1 MHVIRRHGWEI
12 PEHQATPEHLF
23 WDRRAFLA
31 ATGAAA
37 VALSPAAALAQRASD
52 VPDPTKDLYPA
63 KRNEKYKLDR
73 PVTEESINTTYN
85 NFYEFGSSKS
95 ISREAQKLKLR
106 PWSIKIDGMVE
117 KPQEVA
123 IDDLVRKMPLEERL
137 YRHRCVEAWG
147 MAIPWTGFPLA
158 KLVEMARPLS
168 SAKYVEMHTF
178 LDPVDGDR
186 AARELVSLAL
196 YGRRDHG
203 GGEQRPRLPRHR
215 RLWQA
220 GGEVPGRAAAPGA
233 AVEIRL
239 QVDQID
245 HQVHL
250 HRQAA
255 EDVLGSPPGLRIRLL
270 GQRQSGGRRIR
281 AGARPPSR

>member
-1 MHVIRRHGWEI
+1 MHIIRRHGWEI

-23 WDRRAFLA
+23 FDRRAFLA

-37 VALSPAAALAQRASD
+37 MALSPAAALAQRVTD
-52 VPDPTKDLYPA
+52 IPDPTADLYPA

-73 PVTEESINTTYN
+73 AITPETVNTTYN

-123 IDDLVRKMPLEERL
+123 IDDLIRKMPLEERL

-158 KLVEMARPLS
+158 KLVEVAKPLS
-168 SAKYVEMHTF
+168 R
-178 LDPVDGDR
+178 DG
-186 AARELVSLAL
+186 
-196 YGRRDHG
+196 YT
-203 GGEQRPRLPRHR
+203 
-215 RLWQA
+215 
-220 GGEVPGRAAAPGA
+220 A
-233 AVEIRL
+233 AVTVER
-239 QVDQID
+239 
-245 HQVHL
+245 
-250 HRQAA
+250 
-255 EDVLGSPPGLRIRLL
+255 GSR
-270 GQRQSGGRRIR
+270 
-281 AGARPPSR
+281 